1 MVPVLFE
8 PSRGAVWSLLLRR
21 RRGRCGIDIDPDHVG
36 QRGLEGGM
44 HRQQYGRQVL
54 LLATGRN
61 ARPS

>member
-1 MVPVLFE
+1 MPVLFE

-21 RRGRCGIDIDPDHVG
+21 RRGHCGIDIDPDPVG
-36 QRGLEGGM
+36 QRGLDGGM
-44 HRQQYGRQVL
+44 HQQQYRCQVL